1 MKATIENLKA
11 NRVEI
16 INTLTEEFGQENL
29 VSAMN
34 ILKSRVED
42 AEMFSPNDKIEWI
55 LDEMIRNNPFW
66 ESRRKVSKLA
76 TLIGKIE
83 ELEA

>member
-1 MKATIENLKA
+1 MKATIENLKE

-16 INTLTEEFGQENL
+16 IKTLTEEFGQENL
-29 VSAMN
+29 ISAMN

>member
-11 NRVEI
+11 NREEI
-16 INTLTEEFGQENL
+16 IATLIENFGQENL
-29 VSAMN
+29 LSAMN

-42 AEMFSPNDKIEWI
+42 AMMFSPNEKIEWI

-83 ELEA
+83 ELQS